1 MTSLLSLHFLAIWTT
16 GFLLGTS
23 WSKPPLR
30 VMSASFHVL
39 RTLTCSLQLFA
50 ANNTLPHSLRH
61 SFARSLSL
69 SLSNDDDA
77 DIRRLANFLW
87 LRLSTRVSKSSF
99 VRSFAGEFAPLRRLN
114 RLQQTHWCTFGLH
127 SFSRFSVLLLSLC
140 VCVCLQFS
148 RPGLTT
154 SAFTLPAT
162 SLASVCLFSVYIRY
176 CTFGLDLQQP
186 PLCTHV
192 CALFYVQRAL
202 VLYVT
207 YTNNFQRWIEL
218 GCV

>member
-1 MTSLLSLHFLAIWTT
+1 
-16 GFLLGTS
+16 
-23 WSKPPLR
+23 
-30 VMSASFHVL
+30 MSASFHVL

-61 SFARSLSL
+61 SFARSLPLSQTTTPPTSDDLQIFYDFDSQPESPSL
-69 SLSNDDDA
+69 
-77 DIRRLANFLW
+77 R
-87 LRLSTRVSKSSF
+87 SF
-99 VRSFAGEFAPLRRLN
+99 VRSRENSCHFVVWIACNKHTDALLA
-114 RLQQTHWCTFGLH
+114 CT
-127 SFSRFSVLLLSLC
+127 RFRDFQCCCCRCVC

-186 PLCTHV
+186 PLCTHM